1 MLQFLPKFKIMS
13 CRRMLNVSFCDDFF
27 IGSVKMNNIEL
38 HDLLDKLKE
47 YNFSEIEIVKR
58 AYEYADTLHKGQM
71 RQSGEPYISHPLNVA
86 YILAEMHADRD
97 TICAGL
103 LHDTLEDTNITK
115 EDISHDFNQNIA
127 GLVDGVTKLSK
138 MNFSSKQDQNYANTR
153 KIITGITEDVRIII
167 IKLADRLHNMR
178 TLQFK
183 SEFKQ
188 KENALETMEIFV
200 PLAYY
205 IGAYRIKS
213 ELEDLSLR
221 YLKPDM
227 YKRIEERKLRLE
239 ESSNGCLKEMLYKIE
254 TLLNDKNIPN
264 DIKIRTKNIFGIY
277 KRLSE
282 GHKLSDIHD
291 LLALKIMVDEVENCY
306 RTLYLIHNEYHP
318 INDKF
323 KDYIC
328 NPKTNM
334 YQSLHTTVFGPDDR
348 LVQTQIRTFDMDKV
362 ASFGLTAYWDEQK
375 GKARDVMQDDLKQK
389 FQFFKSLTEI
399 NSIFGDN
406 QQFVNQVKTEL
417 FSDKVYVYT
426 TKGDIIELPKGST
439 PIDFA
444 YKIHTDIGNTMVG
457 VFVNDE
463 FVPIDYVLRNKD
475 RVRIVTDELSY
486 GPREDW
492 IDKAQTSLAK
502 RKIKEFGKK

>member
-1 MLQFLPKFKIMS
+1 
-13 CRRMLNVSFCDDFF
+13 
-27 IGSVKMNNIEL
+27 MNNITL
-38 HDLLDKLKE
+38 QDLLEKLKK
-47 YNFSEIEIVKR
+47 YNPDEIEIVKK
-58 AYEYADTLHKGQM
+58 AYNYAANLHSGQT

-103 LHDTLEDTNITK
+103 LHDTLEDTNTTK

-127 GLVDGVTKLSK
+127 NLVDGVTKLSK

-188 KENALETMEIFV
+188 KENALETIEIFV

-205 IGAYRIKS
+205 IGAYRIKL
-213 ELEDLSLR
+213 ELEDLSLK
-221 YLKPDM
+221 YLKSDM
-227 YKRIEERKLRLE
+227 YKQIEERKIRLE
-239 ESSNGCLKEMLYKIE
+239 QTSSYCLTEMLSKIDR
-254 TLLNDKNIPN
+254 LLRDNNIPN
-264 DIKIRTKNIFGIY
+264 EIKVRTKNIYGIY

-291 LLALKIMVDEVENCY
+291 LLALKIMVDNVENCY
-306 RTLYLIHNEYHP
+306 RTLGMIHSEYHP

-334 YQSLHTTVFGPDDR
+334 YRSLHTTVFGPDDK
-348 LVQTQIRTFDMDKV
+348 LVQTQIRTFDMDRV

-375 GKARDVMQDDLKQK
+375 GKARDVMQYDLKQK
-389 FQFFKSLTEI
+389 FQFFKSITEI
-399 NSIFGDN
+399 NSMFGDN
-406 QQFVNQVKTEL
+406 QQFVNRVKTEL
-417 FSDKVYVYT
+417 FADRVYVYT
-426 TKGDIIELPKGST
+426 TKGDIVELPKGST

-457 VFVNDE
+457 AFINDE
-463 FVPIDYVLRNKD
+463 YVAIDYILQNKD
-475 RVRIVTDELSY
+475 RVRIVTDDLSY
-486 GPREDW
+486 GPREEW
-492 IDKAQTSLAK
+492 IDKAHTSLAK
-502 RKIKEFGKK
+502 RKIREFSRNN

>member
-1 MLQFLPKFKIMS
+1 
-13 CRRMLNVSFCDDFF
+13 
-27 IGSVKMNNIEL
+27 MNNSITL
-38 HDLLDKLKE
+38 QDLLNKLRE
-47 YNFSEIEIVKR
+47 YNPEEVEIVKR

-127 GLVDGVTKLSK
+127 NLVDGVTKLSK

-213 ELEDLSLR
+213 ELEDLSLQ

-227 YKRIEERKLRLE
+227 YKKIEERKLRLE
-239 ESSNGCLKEMLYKIE
+239 ESSNDCLKEMLYKIE
-254 TLLNDKNIPN
+254 TLLNDKNMPN
-264 DIKIRTKNIFGIY
+264 EIKIRTKNIYGIY
-277 KRLSE
+277 KRLNE

-375 GKARDVMQDDLKQK
+375 GNARDVMQDDLKQK

-399 NSIFGDN
+399 NSMFGDN

-417 FSDKVYVYT
+417 FADRVYVYT
-426 TKGDIIELPKGST
+426 TKGDIIELPKGAT

-457 VFVNDE
+457 VFVNDD
-463 FVPIDYVLRNKD
+463 FVPIDYVLHNKD

-486 GPREDW
+486 GPRIDW

-502 RKIKEFGKK
+502 RKIKEFSKK

>member
-1 MLQFLPKFKIMS
+1 
-13 CRRMLNVSFCDDFF
+13 
-27 IGSVKMNNIEL
+27 MNNIEL
-38 HDLLDKLKE
+38 YDLLDKLKE

-97 TICAGL
+97 TISAGL

-264 DIKIRTKNIFGIY
+264 EIKIRTKNIFGIY

-375 GKARDVMQDDLKQK
+375 RKARDVMQDDLKQK

>member
-1 MLQFLPKFKIMS
+1 
-13 CRRMLNVSFCDDFF
+13 
-27 IGSVKMNNIEL
+27 MNNITL
-38 HDLLDKLKE
+38 QDLLDKLEE
-47 YNFSEIEIVKR
+47 YNPEEVEIVKR
-58 AYEYADTLHKGQM
+58 AYEYADTLHQGQM

-86 YILAEMHADRD
+86 YILADMHADKD

-115 EDISHDFNQNIA
+115 EDISHDFNQNVA
-127 GLVDGVTKLSK
+127 NLVDGVTKLAK
-138 MNFSSKQDQNYANTR
+138 MNFSSKQAQNYANTR

-178 TLQFK
+178 TLEFK

-213 ELEDLSLR
+213 ELEDLSLQ

-227 YKRIEERKLRLE
+227 YKTIEERKLKIE
-239 ESSNGCLKEMLYKIE
+239 ESSEDCLKEMLYKIE
-254 TLLNDKNIPN
+254 TLLNDRNIPN
-264 DIKIRTKNIFGIY
+264 EIKIRTKNIYGIY

-291 LLALKIMVDEVENCY
+291 LLALKIMVDEVANCY
-306 RTLYLIHNEYHP
+306 YTLGMIHQEYHP

-375 GKARDVMQDDLKQK
+375 GAVRDVMQEDLKQK

-399 NSIFGDN
+399 NSMFGDN

-417 FSDKVYVYT
+417 FADRVYVYT
-426 TKGDIIELPKGST
+426 TKGDIIELPKGAT

-463 FVPIDYVLRNKD
+463 FVPIDYVLKNKD

-502 RKIKEFGKK
+502 RKIKEFNKK

>member
-1 MLQFLPKFKIMS
+1 MS
-13 CRRMLNVSFCDDFF
+13 EVT
-27 IGSVKMNNIEL
+27 
-38 HDLLDKLKE
+38 LDKLLELIKK
-47 YNFSEIEIVKR
+47 YNPESVDIVRK
-58 AYEYADTLHKGQM
+58 AYEYADVLHQGQM
-71 RQSGEPYISHPLNVA
+71 RQSGEKYISHPLNVA
-86 YILAEMHADRD
+86 YILAEMQADSD

-115 EDISHDFNQNIA
+115 EDIAHDFNQDIA
-127 GLVDGVTKLSK
+127 NLVNGVTKLAK
-138 MNFSSKQDQNYANTR
+138 MNFSSKQEQNFANTR
-153 KIITGITEDVRIII
+153 KIITSITDDVRIII

-178 TLQFK
+178 TLEFK

-188 KENALETMEIFV
+188 KENALETIEIFV

-227 YKRIEERKLRLE
+227 YKKIAEQKSKIELD
-239 ESSNGCLKEMLYKIE
+239 SHSCLQEMLHKIR
-254 TLLNDKNIPN
+254 TILSDRNIPN
-264 DIKIRTKNIFGIY
+264 EIKIRTKNIYGIY
-277 KRLSE
+277 KRISE
-282 GHKLSDIHD
+282 GQRLSDIHD
-291 LLALKIMVDEVENCY
+291 LHALKIMVDEIEQCY
-306 RTLYLIHNEYHP
+306 LGLYLIHGIYHP

-334 YQSLHTTVFGPDDR
+334 YRSLHTTVFGPDDKI
-348 LVQTQIRTFDMDKV
+348 VQTQIRTFDMDQI
-362 ASFGLTAYWDEQK
+362 ASFGLTAYWSTQK
-375 GKARDVMQDDLKQK
+375 GNARDIMQAELSEK
-389 FQFFKSLTEI
+389 FQFFRSLTEI

-406 QQFVNQVKTEL
+406 QQFVNQVKSEL

-426 TKGDIIELPKGST
+426 TKGEIIELPKGST

-457 VFVNDE
+457 AFVNDDY
-463 FVPIDYVLRNKD
+463 VPIDYQLQNKD
-475 RVRIVTDELSY
+475 RVRIVTDDLSF

-492 IDKAQTSLAK
+492 LGKAVTTHAK
-502 RKIKEFGKK
+502 RKIRDFNKK

>member
-1 MLQFLPKFKIMS
+1 
-13 CRRMLNVSFCDDFF
+13 
-27 IGSVKMNNIEL
+27 MNNITL
-38 HDLLDKLKE
+38 QNLVDKLFD
-47 YNFSEIEIVKR
+47 YNLEDIEMIKK
-58 AYEYADTLHKGQM
+58 AYNYADNLHAGQM
-71 RQSGEPYISHPLNVA
+71 RQSGEAYISHPLNVA
-86 YILAEMHADRD
+86 YILADMHADKE

-115 EDISHDFNQNIA
+115 EDIENDFGKNIA
-127 GLVDGVTKLSK
+127 NLVNGVTKLAK

-153 KIITGITEDVRIII
+153 KIITSITEDVRIII

-188 KENALETMEIFV
+188 KENALETIEIFV

-213 ELEDLSLR
+213 ELEDLSLQ

-227 YKRIEERKLRLE
+227 YKKIEEKKIKLE
-239 ESSNGCLKEMLYKIE
+239 EASDTCLKEMLERIKS
-254 TLLNDKNIPN
+254 LLSDKEIPN
-264 DIKIRTKNIFGIY
+264 EIKVRTKNIYGIY
-277 KRLSE
+277 KRLND
-282 GHKLSDIHD
+282 GYRLFDIHD
-291 LLALKIMVDEVENCY
+291 LLALKIMVDEVDNCY
-306 RTLYLIHNEYHP
+306 RTLGVIHSEYRP

-334 YQSLHTTVFGPDDR
+334 YKSLHTTVFGLDDR

-362 ASFGLTAYWDEQK
+362 ASFGLTAYWSLEK
-375 GKARDVMQDDLKQK
+375 GGARDIMQNDLREK
-389 FQFFKSLTEI
+389 FQFFKSLAEI
-399 NSIFGDN
+399 NTMFGDN
-406 QQFVNQVKTEL
+406 QQFVKQVKSEL

-426 TKGDIIELPKGST
+426 TKGDIIELPKGAT

-457 VFVNDE
+457 AFVNDE
-463 FVPIDYVLRNKD
+463 YVPIDYILHNKD
-475 RVRIVTDELSY
+475 RVRIVTDDLSF

-492 IDKAQTSLAK
+492 VDKVQTSLAK
-502 RKIKEFGKK
+502 RKIKEFNKR

>member
-1 MLQFLPKFKIMS
+1 
-13 CRRMLNVSFCDDFF
+13 
-27 IGSVKMNNIEL
+27 MNNSITL
-38 HDLLDKLKE
+38 QNLLNKLRE
-47 YNFSEIEIVKR
+47 YNPEEVEIVKR

-188 KENALETMEIFV
+188 KETALETMEIFV

-264 DIKIRTKNIFGIY
+264 EIKIRTKNIFGIY

-399 NSIFGDN
+399 NSMFGDN
-406 QQFVNQVKTEL
+406 QHFVNQVKTEL

-444 YKIHTDIGNTMVG
+444 YKIHTDIGNTMIG

-502 RKIKEFGKK
+502 RKIKEFNKK

>member
-1 MLQFLPKFKIMS
+1 
-13 CRRMLNVSFCDDFF
+13 
-27 IGSVKMNNIEL
+27 MNNITL
-38 HDLLDKLKE
+38 QDLLDKLEE
-47 YNFSEIEIVKR
+47 YNPEEVEIVKR
-58 AYEYADTLHKGQM
+58 AYEYADTLHQGQM

-86 YILAEMHADRD
+86 YILADMHADKD

-115 EDISHDFNQNIA
+115 EDISHDLNQNVA
-127 GLVDGVTKLSK
+127 NLVDGVTKLAK
-138 MNFSSKQDQNYANTR
+138 MNFSSKQAQNYANTR

-178 TLQFK
+178 TLGFK

-205 IGAYRIKS
+205 IGAYRIKL
-213 ELEDLSLR
+213 ELEDLSLQ

-227 YKRIEERKLRLE
+227 YKTIEERKLKIE
-239 ESSNGCLKEMLYKIE
+239 ESSEDCLKEMLYKIE
-254 TLLNDKNIPN
+254 TLLNNRNIPN
-264 DIKIRTKNIFGIY
+264 EIKIRTKNIYGIY

-291 LLALKIMVDEVENCY
+291 LLALKIMVDEVANCY
-306 RTLYLIHNEYHP
+306 YTLGMIHKEYHP

-375 GKARDVMQDDLKQK
+375 GKARDVMQEDLKQK

-399 NSIFGDN
+399 NSMFGDN

-417 FSDKVYVYT
+417 FADRVYVYT
-426 TKGDIIELPKGST
+426 TKGDIIELPKGAT

-463 FVPIDYVLRNKD
+463 FVPIDYVLKNKD
-475 RVRIVTDELSY
+475 RVRIVTDELSF

-502 RKIKEFGKK
+502 RKIRDFNKK